1 MSDSRLQLTELEEDA
16 QRPGQQRL
24 MLAGQRFGWA
34 TIALIVVAAL
44 AGLLGP
50 GPLSW
55 ARARAPSGLVEVEYS
70 RFVRYIGD
78 STVELHV
85 RPDPTR
91 PDTARVWISSEYLS
105 GVNLQQ
111 VTPQP
116 DTWTTVDEGVVLSY
130 PTGGTETVPVQMH
143 LRPDEIGLLR
153 GAVGVP
159 GQDPVEFWQFVY
171 P

>member
-1 MSDSRLQLTELEEDA
+1 MW
-16 QRPGQQRL
+16 
-24 MLAGQRFGWA
+24 QRFGWA
-34 TIALIVVAAL
+34 VFALIVVAAL
-44 AGLLGP
+44 AGLIGP

-55 ARARAPSGLVEVEYS
+55 ASARAPSGLVEVEYS
-70 RFVRYIGD
+70 RFVRHIGD
-78 STVELHV
+78 SGVELRV
-85 RPDPTR
+85 QPDPAQ

-116 DTWTTVDEGVVLSY
+116 DTWTIVDDGVVLAF
-130 PTGGTETVPVQMH
+130 PTGGPVPVHVRIH

-153 GAVGVP
+153 GAAGVP
-159 GQDPVEFWQFVY
+159 GQEPVEFWQFVY

>member
-1 MSDSRLQLTELEEDA
+1 MSDSRLQLTALEEGA
-16 QRPGQQRL
+16 QQPGQQRL
-24 MLAGQRFGWA
+24 VLAGQRFSWA
-34 TIALIVVAAL
+34 VFALIVAAAL

-55 ARARAPSGLVEVEYS
+55 ASAQAPSGLVEVEYS

-85 RPDPTR
+85 RPGPAAS
-91 PDTARVWISSEYLS
+91 DTARVWISSEYLS

-111 VTPQP
+111 VTPRP
-116 DTWTTVDEGVVLSY
+116 DTWATVDEGVVLSY
-130 PTGGTETVPVQMH
+130 PTGGSETVHVRIH

-159 GQDPVEFWQFVY
+159 GQVRVEFWQFVY